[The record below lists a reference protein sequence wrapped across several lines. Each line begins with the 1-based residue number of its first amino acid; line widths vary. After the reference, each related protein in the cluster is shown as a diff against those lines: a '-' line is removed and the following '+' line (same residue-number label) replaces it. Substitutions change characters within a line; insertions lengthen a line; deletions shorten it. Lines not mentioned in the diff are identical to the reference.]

1 MEHSQTK
8 PKLRFFLIGI
18 IAVFFFSLTSI
29 FSIHLHVEKSTKPQI
44 YTQEQLA
51 ESGNDGYQAILI
63 LGGGI
68 IKGYPTPMLKER
80 LDTGIY
86 LYNEGVAPK
95 ILMSGDNGSIHYDEV
110 SAMRRYA
117 LEQGVPSE
125 DIFMDYAGFSTY
137 ESIYRAEYIFGI
149 SKMIIVTQEYHL
161 YRAIYI
167 ANSMDIDVVGVN
179 ATKNILSGH
188 TARVSREFLA
198 QTKDFFSTKLK
209 PEPTFLG
216 EKISLEQRADDV
228 YNIEKIDKNTTLE

>member
-1 MEHSQTK
+1 
-8 PKLRFFLIGI
+8 
-18 IAVFFFSLTSI
+18 
-29 FSIHLHVEKSTKPQI
+29 
-44 YTQEQLA
+44 
-51 ESGNDGYQAILI
+51 
-63 LGGGI
+63 
-68 IKGYPTPMLKER
+68 
-80 LDTGIY
+80 

-110 SAMRRYA
+110 SAMRKYA
-117 LEQGVPSE
+117 FEQGVPSE

-198 QTKDFFSTKLK
+198 QTKDFFSTQLK

-216 EKISLEQRADDV
+216 EKISLEQSADDV
-228 YNIEKIDKNTTLE
+228 YNIEKIDKDTTLE